1 MAGPE
6 RRNRKEGI
14 QEERDDVSA
23 SKYSL
28 CYHQL
33 PEREDSKE
41 PDHLILLHRDQMGQ
55 KISGGGRTIWWVGG
69 GSTSAVPHA
78 CPAGT
83 LQPGP
88 GTRLH
93 TSLRP
98 STQSVVRQ
106 RGAGP
111 SSSFPVR
118 DSVSPRVLPLTN
130 RVHRDLASSR
140 RGSCTKRDPVSITNS
155 I

>member
-118 DSVSPRVLPLTN
+118 DSVSPLVLPLTN